1 MSNLLDFRNMDGLD
15 NGLILNGYGLVS
27 LFVSLCASLPMCD
40 ALLIIILFIIV
51 VC

>member
-27 LFVSLCASLPMCD
+27 LSLCLSLPVPLYQCVMHYS
-40 ALLIIILFIIV
+40 L
-51 VC
+51 